1 MPHIPAVKTLED
13 FKAFVSAGR
22 ALGHLH
28 VNYESVEK
36 FPVKLVTKKKTL
48 GAADFYV
55 TKMRYGGRGKNKDRS
70 VIHYNDKI
78 TITGIPLLAY
88 DYIVNNKTAIDWVME
103 RQSIRIDKTSGIV
116 NDANDF
122 ARETMHN
129 PAYPLELLQ
138 RVISVSVKTVKII
151 RNLPELEI

>member
-1 MPHIPAVKTLED
+1 
-13 FKAFVSAGR
+13 
-22 ALGHLH
+22 
-28 VNYESVEK
+28 
-36 FPVKLVTKKKTL
+36 
-48 GAADFYV
+48 
-55 TKMRYGGRGKNKDRS
+55 MRYGGRGKNKDRS

-78 TITGIPLLAY
+78 TITGIPLAAY
-88 DYIVNNKTAIDWVME
+88 DYSVNNKTAIDWVME
-103 RQSIRIDKTSGIV
+103 RQSVRLDKTSGIV

-151 RNLPELEI
+151 RNLPELEIWYEIVFYIIIYQLCIFFYYIFHVTYSIQ